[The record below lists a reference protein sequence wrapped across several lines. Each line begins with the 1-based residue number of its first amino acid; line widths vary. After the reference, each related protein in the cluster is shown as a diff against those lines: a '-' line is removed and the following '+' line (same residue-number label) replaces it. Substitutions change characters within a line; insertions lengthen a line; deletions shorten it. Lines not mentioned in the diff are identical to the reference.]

1 MTGTGSAP
9 DHAAALAGPSAPA
22 MPRLRVG
29 VVAPP
34 WFEVPPAGYGGIE
47 WICYWLVEGLASRG
61 HQVTLVAAGDQH
73 ANARFLSTLERPPSG
88 RVGQALPELLH
99 AALAD
104 RLLAGLD
111 LEVVHDHSAAGPLTA
126 LGRRIPTV
134 VTAHGTTEGEPGR
147 YYRAIADRVALVAIS
162 EAQRRRLPE
171 LAWAGVVH
179 NGIPVAQY
187 PYRVEKDDFALFL
200 GRMGPDKGA
209 HRAIAA
215 ARAAGVPLILAAK
228 CREPAELAYFEQEI
242 RPQLGSE
249 VTWVGEA
256 DTATKKELLARAR
269 CLLFPVRWQ
278 EPFGIVLVEALACG
292 TPVVALAGGAVTE
305 ILTHGR
311 TGLVTNQPE
320 DLPAL
325 LAQVGRI
332 DPAACRQRA
341 WRFDVAVMV
350 AGYEAIYARLARAAD
365 GAAA

>member
-1 MTGTGSAP
+1 
-9 DHAAALAGPSAPA
+9 
-22 MPRLRVG
+22 

-34 WFEVPPAGYGGIE
+34 WYEVPPAGYGGIE
-47 WICYWLVEGLASRG
+47 WICHWLVEGLVIRG
-61 HQVTLVAAGDQH
+61 HQVTLVAAGTKH
-73 ANARFLSTLERPPSG
+73 PGVRFLSTFQRPPSE
-88 RVGQALPELLH
+88 RLGQALPELLH

-111 LEVVHDHSAAGPLTA
+111 LDVVHDHSAAGPLTA

-134 VTAHGTTEGEPGR
+134 VTAHQTTEGESGR

-162 EAQRRRLPE
+162 QAQRRRLPE
-171 LAWAGVVH
+171 LGWAGVVH

-187 PYRVEKDDFALFL
+187 PYQVDKDNFALFL

-215 ARAAGVPLILAAK
+215 ARAAGVPLVLAAK
-228 CREPAELAYFEQEI
+228 CSEPAELAYFEQEI
-242 RPQLGSE
+242 RPQLGGE

-311 TGLVTNQPE
+311 TGLVTDQPQ
-320 DLPAL
+320 DLPGL
-325 LAQVGRI
+325 LAQVGRL

-350 AGYEAIYARLARAAD
+350 AGYEAIYARLARAAAD
-365 GAAA
+365 AAA